1 MVNGNGENVEGVI
14 YKYVVNLIK
23 KGGDKLILVVIFVSL
38 YEVEKFESES
48 LFGGEYYDYID
59 KRVVLL
65 LIFEIR

>member
-1 MVNGNGENVEGVI
+1 MVNRNGENVEGVI